1 MGPLDRTSSV
11 GLLMKAIGSD
21 GSRLAAA
28 SLGASRL
35 IALGRVNGSWE
46 HSRENMTKWDGCG
59 TLGRKVLEVV

>member
-1 MGPLDRTSSV
+1 
-11 GLLMKAIGSD
+11 MKAIGSD